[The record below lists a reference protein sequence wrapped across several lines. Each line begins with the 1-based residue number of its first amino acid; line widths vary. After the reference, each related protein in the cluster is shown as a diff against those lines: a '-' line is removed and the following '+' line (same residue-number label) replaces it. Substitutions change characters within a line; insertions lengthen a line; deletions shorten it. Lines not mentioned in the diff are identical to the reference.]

1 MLKNSFASMAFRG
14 VCYAGAGLAIGVAL
28 SIGLTVNMTGFF
40 MAGAFSLMTKIA
52 IAEIQDNV
60 QIPNPTGAQLV
71 SIAGAACGICT
82 GLALSPLPFVA

>member
-1 MLKNSFASMAFRG
+1 
-14 VCYAGAGLAIGVAL
+14 
-28 SIGLTVNMTGFF
+28 GFF